1 VDFDFKPIA
10 RIHSVHAGRI
20 AGFQLKLRVINPGTK
35 SSQVEKQIFAMPLEK
50 IPGKIKNPKG
60 RPCHFSIVR
69 KDMVSPGGT
78 FRFVI
83 KDPDGNLLSFISEF

>member
-50 IPGKIKNPKG
+50 IPG
-60 RPCHFSIVR
+60 
-69 KDMVSPGGT
+69 
-78 FRFVI
+78 
-83 KDPDGNLLSFISEF
+83 